1 MKTRGEGMAE
11 DEDAMRPEYDFSEGV
26 RGMTAQRYAQGT
38 NVVVISPEV
47 LEVFPDGAA
56 VNEALRALAPVLRRS
71 RAAAR
76 PPLDRHSGTAE
87 LEHKERENAA
97 AETEIRQR
105 KDAAEVREELLAEQ
119 KRLDE
124 RAAAVRNSEAR
135 VRDSVEVL
143 DACINGGLEPDPTR
157 EALFAVAEG
166 HPLDEAAEKALQ
178 RERARKRRAAEKNDL
193 PAAKSDRSRP

>member
-1 MKTRGEGMAE
+1 MKMRGEDMAE

-26 RGMTAQRYAQGT
+26 RGITAQRYAQGT

-76 PPLDRHSGTAE
+76 LPLDRHSGAAE
-87 LEHKERENAA
+87 LEHKERDAA

-166 HPLDEAAEKALQ
+166 HPLDEAAESALQ
-178 RERARKRRAAEKNDL
+178 RERARKRRVAEKNDL
-193 PAAKSDRSRP
+193 PAAKRDRNRH